1 MGEADLRQARNSVSV
16 RWGGVRPTRSRSPTL
31 PWKAPPLR
39 SKARLLAIARPGHPP
54 SRGRQCCACP
64 LAL

>member
-16 RWGGVRPTRSRSPTL
+16 LWGVLRPTRSRSPTL

-54 SRGRQCCACP
+54 P
-64 LAL
+64 LAEDNAVLVR